1 MVASALG
8 AEAAVSSFGCAA
20 LATVVISRAYQ
31 LIEDPDHW
39 TTFALARDASGVAC
53 RPETQH
59 AVRFCARGALYRAAR
74 DICPDGFTA
83 LFKTV
88 AWSLPWL
95 ALVNDLRGHAAVLR
109 RLKKAL
115 DS

>member
-1 MVASALG
+1 MSLP
-8 AEAAVSSFGCAA
+8 
-20 LATVVISRAYQ
+20 LRKQVISRAYR

-53 RPETQH
+53 QPGSED

-74 DICPDGFTA
+74 DIYSDGPTA

-95 ALVNDLRGHAAVLR
+95 ALVNDLRGHAAVLKH
-109 RLKKAL
+109 LKNAL
-115 DS
+115 AS